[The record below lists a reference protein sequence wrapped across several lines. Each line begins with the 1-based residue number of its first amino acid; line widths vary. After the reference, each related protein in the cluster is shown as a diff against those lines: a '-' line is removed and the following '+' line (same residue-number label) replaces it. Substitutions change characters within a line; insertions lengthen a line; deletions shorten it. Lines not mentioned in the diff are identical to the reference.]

1 MFEINP
7 GLIIWSGVVF
17 MLLFVVLSKY
27 AWKPLIQALEKREA
41 HVRGSIEQAEQ
52 ARQDADRLLAE
63 NRKELARAEEE
74 SRRIINDG
82 RALAEQLKAEIV
94 DKANQQSRKMVE
106 QARLEIERDKEAA
119 LNQLR
124 GEVANLA
131 ILAAGRIIGETL
143 DADKHRKL
151 VDDMLRQLP
160 RN

>member
-1 MFEINP
+1 
-7 GLIIWSGVVF
+7 
-17 MLLFVVLSKY
+17 
-27 AWKPLIQALEKREA
+27 
-41 HVRGSIEQAEQ
+41 
-52 ARQDADRLLAE
+52 
-63 NRKELARAEEE
+63 
-74 SRRIINDG
+74 
-82 RALAEQLKAEIV
+82 
-94 DKANQQSRKMVE
+94 MVE